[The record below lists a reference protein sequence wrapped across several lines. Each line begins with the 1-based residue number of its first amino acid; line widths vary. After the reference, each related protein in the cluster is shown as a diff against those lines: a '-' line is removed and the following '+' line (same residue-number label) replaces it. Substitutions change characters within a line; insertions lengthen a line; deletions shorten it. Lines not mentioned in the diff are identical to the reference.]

1 MSSYAI
7 KVNLK
12 TLKDTGLVNVKGRK
26 CVLIPVDGNGEIYVG
41 EKGIYL
47 NLTAI
52 EMKQASQF
60 GDTHFLKGNLDKDAF
75 AKLTEEERKA
85 LPIVGN
91 MRPIERR
98 QAEQP
103 AEPIADG
110 DITPADDDE
119 EDLPF

>member
-12 TLKDTGLVNVKGRK
+12 TLKDTGLVNAKGRK

-110 DITPADDDE
+110 DITPADD

>member
-12 TLKDTGLVNVKGRK
+12 CLQHTGLVNVKGRK
-26 CVLIPVDGNGEIYVG
+26 CVLIPVDDNAEIFVG

-60 GDTHFLKGNLDKDAF
+60 GDTHFLKGNLDKEAF
-75 AKLTEEERKA
+75 EKLTEEERKA

-91 MRPIERR
+91 MRPIERKV
-98 QAEQP
+98 AEQP
-103 AEPIADG
+103 AAPIADA
-110 DITPADDDE
+110 DIAPADE
-119 EDLPF
+119 EDDLPF

>member
-12 TLKDTGLVNVKGRK
+12 GLQNAGLVNVKGKR
-26 CVLIPVDGNGEIYVG
+26 CALIPVDDNAEIFVG

-60 GDTHFLKGNLDKDAF
+60 GDTHFLKGNLDKEAF
-75 AKLTEEERKA
+75 EKLTEEERKA
-85 LPIVGN
+85 LPIIGN
-91 MRPIERR
+91 MRPFERR
-98 QAEQP
+98 VAEQP
-103 AEPIADG
+103 AESIADT
-110 DITPADDDE
+110 DITPAGDDD
-119 EDLPF
+119 DLPF